1 MKLNYLPTFIK
12 DLKDLKS
19 TSSYSTIKNLV
30 FTNILAAAKLT
41 TLKKLKGEYNAD
53 RIRIGDYRIGFFV
66 EEYTI
71 TFAPVLHRRKFYR
84 YFL

>member
-41 TLKKLKGEYNAD
+41 TLKN
-53 RIRIGDYRIGFFV
+53 
-66 EEYTI
+66 
-71 TFAPVLHRRKFYR
+71 
-84 YFL
+84 